1 MKKGVSLP
9 EISIALLI
17 IVISL
22 VVFLTLASNYLRT
35 VKNASELFIMNSL
48 AQEGLELAIAWRNKQ
63 IEIPFGST
71 TSPPRISVN
80 YCISFSVSDNDI
92 KLQPPGSSCE
102 VSFLG
107 QRPNIRYY
115 RILNFQTDG
124 NNVISVT
131 SFVTSTIWKSPS
143 IQLNTILTPWHIV
156 FP

>member
-17 IVISL
+17 IAVSL

-71 TSPPRISVN
+71 TSSPRISGN
-80 YCISFSVSDNDI
+80 YCISFIGNNI
-92 KLQPPGSSCE
+92 NLQPSPRPCP

-107 QRPNIRYY
+107 RSPNINYY
-115 RILNFQTDG
+115 RILNFQTIG
-124 NNVISVT
+124 NVIYVT
-131 SFVTSTIWKSPS
+131 SSVNSSIWRSPP

>member
-63 IEIPFGST
+63 IEAPFGST
-71 TSPPRISVN
+71 TLVHLQLMVTIVYLLVVIISIYNHRLLLV
-80 YCISFSVSDNDI
+80 
-92 KLQPPGSSCE
+92 K
-102 VSFLG
+102 FL
-107 QRPNIRYY
+107 
-115 RILNFQTDG
+115 F
-124 NNVISVT
+124 
-131 SFVTSTIWKSPS
+131 
-143 IQLNTILTPWHIV
+143 
-156 FP
+156 

>member
-71 TSPPRISVN
+71 TSSPRINDN
-80 YCISFSVSDNDI
+80 YCIYFIGNNI
-92 KLQPPGSSCE
+92 NLQSSLGQPCE

-115 RILNFQTDG
+115 RILNFQTNG
-124 NNVISVT
+124 NNVIYVTSSVT
-131 SFVTSTIWKSPS
+131 SNVWKSPP

>member
-17 IVISL
+17 IAISL

-35 VKNASELFIMNSL
+35 VKNASELFIMDSL

-63 IEIPFGST
+63 IEVPFGST
-71 TSPPRISVN
+71 TPPPTINGN
-80 YCISFSVSDNDI
+80 YCISFSGNNI
-92 KLQPPGSSCE
+92 NLQRSPRPCQ

-107 QRPNIRYY
+107 PSPNINYY
-115 RILNFQTDG
+115 RILNFRTDS
-124 NNVISVT
+124 NIISVV
-131 SFVTSTIWKSPS
+131 SSVNSSIWRSPS
-143 IQLNTILTPWHIV
+143 IELNTILTPWHIV